1 MADAISEI
9 QKAIAD
15 KKQVYGLLVTLKLL
29 KAKKV
34 KIVYLTSNV
43 AKQAQ
48 EDIMYY
54 AGLTQTPVEK
64 LSITNEDLAIICK
77 KPFMIN
83 VISITA

>member
-15 KKQVYGLLVTLKLL
+15 KKQVYGLSVALKLL

-34 KIVYLTSNV
+34 KKVFLVSNV
-43 AKQAQ
+43 AAQAQ
-48 EDIMYY
+48 TDIMYY
-54 AGLTQTPVEK
+54 AELTNTPVEK
-64 LSITNEDLAIICK
+64 LTITNEDLTIICK

-83 VISITA
+83 IVSITA